1 MRTFS
6 DEWPEPARPGQRRL
20 RYITASGSKPEV
32 GSGFTCSLAR
42 RRTSGYTPTSA
53 SGASGTVILAGE
65 AVRRMRTCP
74 ACGRRYPAEIEF
86 CEADGEPLSSVTV
99 ATVSQAGSEADPETV
114 VRPRR
119 AQPIAADSGLESPR
133 FTQVRVD
140 IPESGRSSAP
150 LNVPQVVVSPT
161 GIPDQVYRERPI
173 WPVVAALGFVAVV
186 ASALFIYVWMSQQS
200 DFAAEVSS
208 QISQARV
215 TVADAKAR
223 LESLPIDS
231 PLRGR
236 LLQLQNWD
244 RELQDLELG
253 RDRTREIAQ
262 RARDIGESARR
273 VGEEARIAG
282 AIVPASPPAVVP
294 AMPSNGNA
302 GLPAAPG
309 SPTVDP
315 LAPKTDPATTPG
327 TGAGTDPAKPAD
339 PAGQPPPVKPPVPKP
354 ADPSAPAKPDDSGA
368 PPKSEKPATP
378 PPAARA
384 AAR

>member
-1 MRTFS
+1 
-6 DEWPEPARPGQRRL
+6 
-20 RYITASGSKPEV
+20 
-32 GSGFTCSLAR
+32 
-42 RRTSGYTPTSA
+42 
-53 SGASGTVILAGE
+53 
-65 AVRRMRTCP
+65 MRTCP

-86 CEADGEPLSSVTV
+86 CEADGEKLTPAEV
-99 ATVSQAGSEADPETV
+99 ATASRPGPDVDPETV

-119 AQPIAADSGLESPR
+119 AQPIAASPGLESPR

-150 LNVPQVVVSPT
+150 LDVPQVLVAPT
-161 GIPDQVYRERPI
+161 GVPDRVYRERPI
-173 WPVVAALGFVAVV
+173 WPIIAGLGFVVVV

-215 TVADAKAR
+215 MVADAKAR
-223 LESLPIDS
+223 LESLPVDS

-244 RELQDLELG
+244 RELQDLELA
-253 RDRTREIAQ
+253 RERTREIAQ

-282 AIVPASPPAVVP
+282 AVVPASPPAVVP

-315 LAPKTDPATTPG
+315 LAPKTDPATAPG

-354 ADPSAPAKPDDSGA
+354 TDPSAPAKPDDSGT
-368 PPKSEKPATP
+368 PPKTDKPATP
-378 PPAARA
+378 PPAGRS